1 MTTTLIKLIQG
12 LATDDRIYRPGE
24 EVLWDSVEAA
34 RFVEAGIAKFIE
46 VAPPPKDPEPIK
58 ENMVFAHERAE
69 TFKPKYT
76 NKGKIR

>member
-1 MTTTLIKLIQG
+1 MTTTRIQLIHG

-24 EVLWDSVEAA
+24 VLDWDSVEAT
-34 RFVEAGIAKFIE
+34 RFVEAGIAKYIE
-46 VAPPPKDPEPIK
+46 VTPPPKDPEPIK